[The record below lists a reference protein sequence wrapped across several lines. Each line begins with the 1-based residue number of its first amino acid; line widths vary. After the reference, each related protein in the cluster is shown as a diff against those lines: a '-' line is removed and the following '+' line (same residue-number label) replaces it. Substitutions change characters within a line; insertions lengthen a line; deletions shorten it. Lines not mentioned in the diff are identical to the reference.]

1 MTASTRPMGI
11 TILAILAAIGG
22 VLGILGGLAVTL
34 LGGVVATA
42 TGGLGGLIT
51 IVGLVAL
58 VIGIAEVALAY
69 GFWTIKPWAWM
80 LGIGVSVASIV
91 IALLYVVNGTSITNE
106 IISVAVSGVIIYY
119 LWQPSIKALFGKS

>member
-1 MTASTRPMGI
+1 MGI